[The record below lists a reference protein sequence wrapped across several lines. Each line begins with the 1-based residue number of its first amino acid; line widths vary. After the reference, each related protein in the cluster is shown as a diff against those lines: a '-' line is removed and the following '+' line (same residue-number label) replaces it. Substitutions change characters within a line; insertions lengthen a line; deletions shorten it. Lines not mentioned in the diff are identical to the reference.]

1 MYAKHCFIAS
11 FVFALGCSRS
21 PSPQQQSTAAFV
33 QPAAPVSQPE
43 APPPVQPP
51 AAQADVAAADSVA
64 APEVQAAKPSPLKT
78 AGRYQKREMRKEM
91 AAAAAPPAT
100 TARDIIIPRGT
111 AVRVRLAETVDTKR
125 NRAGDRFPA
134 TLDVP
139 IVIDN
144 KVIVPKGTLFEGRI
158 VEAKPSGR
166 FKGRAVIGLELDSF
180 KLNGKTYWIATGARQ
195 RTSSTH
201 KKRNLTLI
209 GGGSG
214 VGAGIGAIAGGG
226 IGAAIGAGAGAAAGT
241 TTAFITGKRNI
252 RLVVESPLDFSLRS
266 PVRI

>member
-1 MYAKHCFIAS
+1 MSAKHCFIAL
-11 FVFALGCSRS
+11 FVFALGCSRG
-21 PSPQQQSTAAFV
+21 PSPQQQSATTFV
-33 QPAAPVSQPE
+33 QPAAPGSQPE
-43 APPPVQPP
+43 APPPAPPP
-51 AAQADVAAADSVA
+51 AAEPDVAASGSLA
-64 APEVQAAKPSPLKT
+64 APEVQAAKPSPLNT
-78 AGRYQKREMRKEM
+78 AGRYHRREI
-91 AAAAAPPAT
+91 AAAASPSE
-100 TARDIIIPRGT
+100 TAQDIIIPRGT

-144 KVIVPKGTLFEGRI
+144 KVIVPKGTFFEGRI

-180 KLNGKTYWIATGARQ
+180 KLNGKTYRIATGARQ

-201 KKRNLTLI
+201 KKRNLALI

-266 PVRI
+266 PVRVGV